1 MSILGKVFAILN
13 VLAAGAFVYFAFAD
27 WSQRQLWSY
36 ACLRQDLALDG
47 LPVDEDEKDADG
59 TRLVDKLSDPTMTD
73 LFKPV
78 GGITTPLAPDE
89 KTQAAEVK
97 RVHKRLRAEIDAIEA
112 AAKKRQ
118 KLKERLVPLATTGGE
133 RDELVKMIDTKEI
146 DFLLGDEGP
155 LEQEVKKALPV
166 GDDIERKR
174 KAIAHFLFNTT
185 ALGSTEYQRVVVV
198 VGLRSFTA
206 EVEHQAKALR
216 EMAHRVKEL
225 IDQDQYLY
233 ERQFVSGVSHLRLLG
248 GELVTLQGKL
258 EKYKELAK
266 QHEELLR
273 KREAYVK
280 ELRER
285 LDQARQATAA
295 VLAQLSNEQKLLFEA
310 QQQVLDQTE
319 KNQDLEREIRTL
331 EKVDSEGN

>member
-1 MSILGKVFAILN
+1 
-13 VLAAGAFVYFAFAD
+13 
-27 WSQRQLWSY
+27 
-36 ACLRQDLALDG
+36 
-47 LPVDEDEKDADG
+47 
-59 TRLVDKLSDPTMTD
+59 
-73 LFKPV
+73 
-78 GGITTPLAPDE
+78 
-89 KTQAAEVK
+89 
-97 RVHKRLRAEIDAIEA
+97 
-112 AAKKRQ
+112 
-118 KLKERLVPLATTGGE
+118 
-133 RDELVKMIDTKEI
+133 
-146 DFLLGDEGP
+146 
-155 LEQEVKKALPV
+155 
-166 GDDIERKR
+166 

-295 VLAQLSNEQKLLFEA
+295 VLAQLSNE
-310 QQQVLDQTE
+310 
-319 KNQDLEREIRTL
+319 
-331 EKVDSEGN
+331 